1 MVSLPLWLDN
11 TKKGRE
17 DLETRKQET
26 GVRKQFP
33 DVYLLTPV
41 SLDSLFCYHCCQLQI
56 TEGDVMHWRDKMPK
70 AVREIE
76 FAEYAT
82 CREEREVALDCS
94 LGTNPLGSPGCV
106 DKLLSKGQFTN
117 PCAYPGDDI
126 AFKKAISDSWKG
138 VFAPEE
144 VILGTGSI
152 GLIVSLARTF
162 CSPGSV
168 VLGVAPQFP
177 DGPMHF
183 QFAGASFRTVALFP
197 PDYRLDITSL
207 IEAMRGDESIIY
219 LDRPHNPTGQASPL
233 PEVESLAEACLRRN
247 SLLVVDEAYG
257 DFLPPEESAVMLSQR
272 SVIVLRSF
280 SKGRGLAGIR
290 TGYAVVRDTE
300 ARTFIRKV
308 APPFSV
314 SSIAIDI
321 AAKSLDD
328 TGFPIRSIEAI
339 KSVKERVLQT
349 ISETPGFSAAATH
362 PQVPI
367 LLVSSSAKGD
377 DLYERLM
384 SQGIRAEA
392 GTCFEPLGP
401 ESVRIRV
408 PAPGQLDAFLDR
420 WNAATKK

>member
-1 MVSLPLWLDN
+1 
-11 TKKGRE
+11 
-17 DLETRKQET
+17 
-26 GVRKQFP
+26 
-33 DVYLLTPV
+33 
-41 SLDSLFCYHCCQLQI
+41 
-56 TEGDVMHWRDKMPK
+56 MHWRDKMPK
-70 AVREIE
+70 AVRDIE

-82 CREEREVALDCS
+82 CREERAVALDCS

-106 DKLLSKGQFTN
+106 EKLLSAGQFTN
-117 PCAYPGDDI
+117 PCAYPGDDLP
-126 AFKKAISDSWKG
+126 FKKAISDSWKG

-168 VLGVAPQFP
+168 VLGIAPQFP

-183 QFAGASFRTVALFP
+183 QFAGASFRTVNLCP
-197 PDYRLDITSL
+197 PDYRLDIASL
-207 IEAMRGDESIIY
+207 IEAMRGDESIVY
-219 LDRPHNPTGQASPL
+219 LDRPHNPTGQACPL
-233 PEVESLAEACLRRN
+233 KEVEALAEACLSRD

-257 DFLPPEESAVMLSQR
+257 DFLPPEESAMMLPQR
-272 SVIVLRSF
+272 SMIVLRSF

-321 AAKSLDD
+321 AATSLGDA
-328 TGFPIRSIEAI
+328 GFTIRSVEAV
-339 KSVKERVLQT
+339 KSVKARILQA
-349 ISETPGFSAAATH
+349 ISATHGFSASATH

-367 LLVSSSAKGD
+367 FLVSSSAKGD

-384 SQGIRAEA
+384 GQGIRSEA

-401 ESVRIRV
+401 ESVRLRV
-408 PAPGQLDAFLDR
+408 PAPEQLDAFLDR
-420 WNAATKK
+420 WNAATNK